1 MNPHHFLHLA
11 VKTLGEASSDYL
23 TKHQL
28 TKVEDTIIGCSVA
41 AAIAGVGAGWL
52 PGAGSLVATAAWVA
66 AIWTMYVKIN
76 KDLGISIKD
85 NILKSLASAFLTN
98 IIASAGALILGF
110 AAGLLL
116 SLIPGLQPAT
126 VIIDGMVGYVTAYAS
141 GVLYI
146 NLLTKVIK
154 AKGRLEF
161 ADSDDLRQMAKDIVK
176 EGNVKGIIK
185 EAHQSYKEA
194 KAKGEFEKKPKD

>member
-1 MNPHHFLHLA
+1 
-11 VKTLGEASSDYL
+11 
-23 TKHQL
+23 
-28 TKVEDTIIGCSVA
+28 
-41 AAIAGVGAGWL
+41 
-52 PGAGSLVATAAWVA
+52 
-66 AIWTMYVKIN
+66 
-76 KDLGISIKD
+76 
-85 NILKSLASAFLTN
+85 
-98 IIASAGALILGF
+98 
-110 AAGLLL
+110 
-116 SLIPGLQPAT
+116 
-126 VIIDGMVGYVTAYAS
+126 MVGYVTAYAS